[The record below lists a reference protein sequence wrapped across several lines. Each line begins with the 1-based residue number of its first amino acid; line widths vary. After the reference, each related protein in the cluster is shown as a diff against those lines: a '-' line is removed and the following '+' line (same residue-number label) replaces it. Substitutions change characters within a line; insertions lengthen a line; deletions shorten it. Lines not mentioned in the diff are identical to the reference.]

1 MSNEGRIHET
11 DIEWVCSECHR
22 MNVSQSA
29 WANVNY
35 PYELVDFAYG
45 SGYWCEDC
53 NEEIN
58 IEEYKEKKHGSIQ
71 EVVNRSS

>member
-11 DIEWVCSECHR
+11 GIDWVCDECHG

-35 PYELVDFAYG
+35 PYELIDFVA
-45 SGYWCEDC
+45 SSEFWCEDC
-53 NEEIN
+53 NDGTD
-58 IEEYKEKKHGSIQ
+58 IEEYEEGKHGSIQ
-71 EVVNRSS
+71 EVINRSS